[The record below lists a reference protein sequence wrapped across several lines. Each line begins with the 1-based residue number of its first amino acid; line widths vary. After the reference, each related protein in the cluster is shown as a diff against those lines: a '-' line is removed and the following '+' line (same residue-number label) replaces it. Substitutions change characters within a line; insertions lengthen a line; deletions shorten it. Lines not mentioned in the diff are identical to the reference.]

1 MQDWKTLS
9 RQVVLDLGPYLK
21 VESRRVQIAEGK
33 VIDDWAWLET
43 PDYAI
48 ILAVRKDGRFLCF
61 RQTKYAVEGL
71 TLAPVGGYLEPGEQP
86 LEAARR
92 ELLEE
97 TGYIA
102 GQWVPLGSYAVD
114 GNHGNGRAHLY
125 LALDARQE
133 SEPHA
138 DDLEE
143 QQLHFLTLQ
152 ELRAALQAGEFK
164 VLAWTTAVALSLLYF
179 SQVAEET

>member
-1 MQDWKTLS
+1 MQEWKTVS
-9 RQVVLDLGPYLK
+9 RQVVFELGPYLK
-21 VESRRVQIAEGK
+21 VESRQLQLPDGN
-33 VIDDWAWLET
+33 VIDNWPWLDT

-48 ILAVRKDGRFLCF
+48 VLAVRADGRFLCF
-61 RQTKYAVEGL
+61 RQTKYAVEDL

-97 TGYIA
+97 TGYSA
-102 GQWVPLGSYAVD
+102 GQWVPLGSYTVD
-114 GNHGNGRAHLY
+114 GNHGNGRAHLF
-125 LALDARQE
+125 LALEAHQE

-179 SQVAEET
+179 SRAADKT